1 MRTTAQQG
9 FFVSNHKQPHSYKVT
24 TMSSNNSQKRENRK
38 TRRDE
43 EFHPQK
49 PGRSRTQEP
58 ANDKSVDLDEYE
70 KKPLATKPIE
80 PLTEGQRLHL
90 AALQHENF
98 VIAIG
103 SAGTGKTYL
112 SAAVA
117 AELYKNGQAKRII
130 MSRPPVEVGPK
141 LGYLP
146 GDIDDKFAPYLEP
159 FKPGLID
166 RLGTNKF
173 KCDYKSRILAK
184 PLAYMRG
191 ATFDDAI
198 MLLDE
203 AQNTS
208 VAEMKMFLTRAGT
221 NSRIFI
227 SGDINQTDLG
237 NKETGLS
244 WLVRQ
249 IEKRN
254 KAIEIIRYTRED
266 CIRSGLCADM
276 LELIENEV

>member
-1 MRTTAQQG
+1 
-9 FFVSNHKQPHSYKVT
+9 
-24 TMSSNNSQKRENRK
+24 MSKNARQKREARND
-38 TRRDE
+38 RRDE
-43 EFHPQK
+43 TRDVSPRNARRNQPAANEPQK
-49 PGRSRTQEP
+49 PELDIQYKP
-58 ANDKSVDLDEYE
+58 AATR
-70 KKPLATKPIE
+70 PLE
-80 PLTEGQRLHL
+80 PLTPSQDIHYTSLLH
-90 AALQHENF
+90 EDI
-98 VIAIG
+98 VVSIG

-117 AELYKNGQAKRII
+117 AELYKNNLVRKII

-159 FKPGLID
+159 FKAGLID
-166 RLGTNKF
+166 RLGSNKF
-173 KCDYKSRILAK
+173 KSDYKSRILAK

-191 ATFDDAI
+191 DTFDDAV

-221 NSRIFI
+221 NTRIFI
-227 SGDINQTDLG
+227 SGDINQTDLHG
-237 NKETGLS
+237 KETGLS

-249 IEKRN
+249 IERRDTG
-254 KAIEIIRYTRED
+254 IDLIRYDRGD
-266 CIRSGLCADM
+266 CIRSGLCKRM
-276 LELIENEV
+276 LDLIEEEV

>member
-1 MRTTAQQG
+1 M
-9 FFVSNHKQPHSYKVT
+9 VNI
-24 TMSSNNSQKRENRK
+24 MSSNNSQKRETRKEKRAAQFGPATGNPRGNRRGDRLQAEAANE
-38 TRRDE
+38 TGE
-43 EFHPQK
+43 SVEFEYK
-49 PGRSRTQEP
+49 P
-58 ANDKSVDLDEYE
+58 A
-70 KKPLATKPIE
+70 ATKKLE
-80 PLTEGQRLHL
+80 PLTETQREHL
-90 AALQHENF
+90 AALMHDDI
-98 VIAIG
+98 VISIG

-117 AELYKNGQAKRII
+117 AELYRNNHVKKII

-159 FKPGLID
+159 FKAGLID
-166 RLGTNKF
+166 RLGSNKF

-191 ATFDDAI
+191 ATYDDAV

-221 NSRIFI
+221 NTRIFI

-237 NKETGLS
+237 SKETGLT

-249 IEKRN
+249 IEKRHMP
-254 KAIEIIRYTRED
+254 IEIVRYSRAD
-266 CIRSGLCADM
+266 CVRSGLCLQM
-276 LELIENEV
+276 LELIEDEV

>member
-1 MRTTAQQG
+1 
-9 FFVSNHKQPHSYKVT
+9 
-24 TMSSNNSQKRENRK
+24 MSSNARPKRE
-38 TRRDE
+38 TRQERRNAE
-43 EFHPQK
+43 RASRNPAPK
-49 PGRSRTQEP
+49 PPRGKES
-58 ANDKSVDLDEYE
+58 ANDTTTGESLEYE
-70 KKPLATKPIE
+70 YKPAATKKIE
-80 PLTEGQRLHL
+80 PLTEGQAIHI
-90 AALQHENF
+90 AALLHDDI
-98 VIAIG
+98 VISIG

-117 AELYKNGQAKRII
+117 AELYKNGMVKKII

-159 FKPGLID
+159 FKAGLMD
-166 RLGTNKF
+166 RLGSNKF

-191 ATFDDAI
+191 ATFDDAV

-221 NSRIFI
+221 NSKIFI
-227 SGDINQTDLG
+227 SGDVNQTDLG
-237 NKETGLS
+237 SKETGLS

-254 KAIEIIRYTRED
+254 KNIEIVRYTRAD

>member
-1 MRTTAQQG
+1 
-9 FFVSNHKQPHSYKVT
+9 
-24 TMSSNNSQKRENRK
+24 MSSNARFKRETRK
-38 TRRDE
+38 ERRDSE
-43 EFHPQK
+43 RASKNPAPQRGK
-49 PGRSRTQEP
+49 PS
-58 ANDKSVDLDEYE
+58 ANDSTTTGESLEYE
-70 KKPLATKPIE
+70 YKPAATKKLE
-80 PLTEGQRLHL
+80 PLTDGQAIHI
-90 AALQHENF
+90 AALLHDDI
-98 VIAIG
+98 VISIG

-117 AELYKNGQAKRII
+117 AELYKNGMVKRII

-159 FKPGLID
+159 FKAGLID
-166 RLGTNKF
+166 RLGSNKF

-191 ATFDDAI
+191 ATFDDAV

-221 NSRIFI
+221 NSKIFI
-227 SGDINQTDLG
+227 SGDVNQTDLG
-237 NKETGLS
+237 SKETGLS

-249 IEKRN
+249 ITKRN
-254 KAIEIIRYTRED
+254 KAIEIVRYTRED

-276 LELIENEV
+276 LELIENEVA

>member
-1 MRTTAQQG
+1 
-9 FFVSNHKQPHSYKVT
+9 
-24 TMSSNNSQKRENRK
+24 MSSNARFKRETRK
-38 TRRDE
+38 ERRE
-43 EFHPQK
+43 AERASRNPGPQGGK
-49 PGRSRTQEP
+49 PS
-58 ANDKSVDLDEYE
+58 ANDSTTGESLEYE
-70 KKPLATKPIE
+70 YKPAATKKIE
-80 PLTEGQRLHL
+80 PLTQGQELHI
-90 AALQHENF
+90 AALLHDDL
-98 VIAIG
+98 VISIG

-117 AELYKNGQAKRII
+117 AELYKNGMVKKII

-141 LGYLP
+141 LGFLP

-159 FKPGLID
+159 FKAGLLD
-166 RLGTNKF
+166 RLGSNKF

-191 ATFDDAI
+191 ATFDDAV

-221 NSRIFI
+221 NSKIFI
-227 SGDINQTDLG
+227 SGDIDQTDLG
-237 NKETGLS
+237 SKETGLS

-254 KAIEIIRYTRED
+254 KPIEIVRYTRAD

>member
-1 MRTTAQQG
+1 
-9 FFVSNHKQPHSYKVT
+9 
-24 TMSSNNSQKRENRK
+24 MSSNNRQKRESRNA
-38 TRRDE
+38 RRDE
-43 EFHPQK
+43 TRDTSPRNSRHGRDAANEPQK
-49 PGRSRTQEP
+49 PELDIQYKPAATRPLEALTPSQEIH
-58 ANDKSVDLDEYE
+58 KSSLIHGDIV
-70 KKPLATKPIE
+70 
-80 PLTEGQRLHL
+80 
-90 AALQHENF
+90 
-98 VIAIG
+98 VSIG

-117 AELYKNGQAKRII
+117 AELYKSGQVKKII

-141 LGYLP
+141 LGFLP

-159 FKPGLID
+159 FKAGLVD
-166 RLGTNKF
+166 RLGSNKF

-191 ATFDDAI
+191 DTFDDAV

-203 AQNTS
+203 AQNTT

-227 SGDINQTDLG
+227 SGDVNQTDLNG
-237 NKETGLS
+237 KETGLA

-249 IEKRN
+249 IEKRDTG
-254 KAIEIIRYTRED
+254 IDLIRYDRHD
-266 CIRSGLCADM
+266 CIRSGLCKRM
-276 LELIENEV
+276 LDLIEEEV

>member
-1 MRTTAQQG
+1 
-9 FFVSNHKQPHSYKVT
+9 
-24 TMSSNNSQKRENRK
+24 MSSNARFKRETRK
-38 TRRDE
+38 ERRDAE
-43 EFHPQK
+43 RASKNPTPQRGGK
-49 PGRSRTQEP
+49 PS
-58 ANDKSVDLDEYE
+58 ANDNTTGESLEYE
-70 KKPLATKPIE
+70 YKPAATKKLE
-80 PLTEGQRLHL
+80 PLTQGQEIHI
-90 AALQHENF
+90 AALLHDDI
-98 VIAIG
+98 VISIG

-117 AELYKNGQAKRII
+117 AELYKNGIVKRII

-141 LGYLP
+141 LGFLP

-159 FKPGLID
+159 FKAGLMD
-166 RLGTNKF
+166 RLGSNKF

-191 ATFDDAI
+191 ATFDDAV

-221 NSRIFI
+221 NSKIFI

-237 NKETGLS
+237 SKETGLS

-254 KAIEIIRYTRED
+254 KPIEIVRYTRAD

-276 LELIENEV
+276 LELIENEVS

>member
-1 MRTTAQQG
+1 
-9 FFVSNHKQPHSYKVT
+9 
-24 TMSSNNSQKRENRK
+24 MSSNNSQKRETRK
-38 TRRDE
+38 EKRAAQFGTPQRD
-43 EFHPQK
+43 
-49 PGRSRTQEP
+49 RSRGKPQEP
-58 ANDKSVDLDEYE
+58 ANDTGESLEYE
-70 KKPLATKPIE
+70 YKPAASKKLE
-80 PLTEGQRLHL
+80 PLTAAQGIHLSALLH
-90 AALQHENF
+90 EDI
-98 VIAIG
+98 VISIG

-117 AELYKNGQAKRII
+117 AELYKNGMVKKII

-146 GDIDDKFAPYLEP
+146 GDMDDKFAPYLEP

-166 RLGTNKF
+166 RLGSNKF

-191 ATFDDAI
+191 ATYDDAV

-221 NSRIFI
+221 NTRIFI

-237 NKETGLS
+237 TKETGLA

-249 IEKRN
+249 IEKRGKN
-254 KAIEIIRYTRED
+254 IEIVRYTASD
-266 CIRSGLCADM
+266 CIRSGLCAEM
-276 LELIENEV
+276 LDLIENEV

>member
-1 MRTTAQQG
+1 
-9 FFVSNHKQPHSYKVT
+9 
-24 TMSSNNSQKRENRK
+24 MSSNNSQKRETRQSKRAARFGEPKPPRSQRGDNNRNQ
-38 TRRDE
+38 T
-43 EFHPQK
+43 
-49 PGRSRTQEP
+49 S
-58 ANDKSVDLDEYE
+58 ANDPGESLEFEFKRPAA
-70 KKPLATKPIE
+70 KKLEA
-80 PLTEGQRLHL
+80 LTESQGWHLSALLH
-90 AALQHENF
+90 EDI
-98 VIAIG
+98 VVSIG

-117 AELYKNGQAKRII
+117 ADLYRNGQVKKII

-141 LGYLP
+141 LGFLP

-166 RLGTNKF
+166 RLGSDKF

-191 ATFDDAI
+191 ATFDDAV

-203 AQNTS
+203 AQNTT
-208 VAEMKMFLTRAGT
+208 VEEMKMFLTRAGT
-221 NSRIFI
+221 NTRIFI
-227 SGDINQTDLG
+227 SGDIKQTDLG
-237 NKETGLS
+237 KGKDTGLS

-249 IEKRN
+249 IKTRGKN
-254 KAIEIIRYTRED
+254 ISVIEYRRED
-266 CIRSGLCADM
+266 CIRSGLCAEM